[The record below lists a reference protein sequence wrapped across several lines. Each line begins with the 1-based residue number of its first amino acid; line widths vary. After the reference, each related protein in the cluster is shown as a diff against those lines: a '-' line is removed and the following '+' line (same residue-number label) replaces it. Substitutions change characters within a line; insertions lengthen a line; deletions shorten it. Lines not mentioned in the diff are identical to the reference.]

1 MIAYRLRA
9 SWQEGLGTYDMP
21 YCNPR
26 HNVSIGLETCYDAS
40 RLFKGLS
47 IGAALG
53 LDRGELMGNNTGG
66 VITLKLKR

>member
-1 MIAYRLRA
+1 
-9 SWQEGLGTYDMP
+9 MP
-21 YCNPR
+21 YCNPK
-26 HNVSIGLETCYDAS
+26 HNVSIGLEACYDAS

-47 IGAALG
+47 IGAGFG